1 MPEVIDHIVHMYASG
16 LMVFFFFFN
25 HNRRLPMRLASVHLC
40 LISIELSIYL
50 QTEQNK
56 RNSLYGKLKAQYYL
70 VH

>member
-16 LMVFFFFFN
+16 LMVFFFF
-25 HNRRLPMRLASVHLC
+25 HNRRLPMRLASARLC

-56 RNSLYGKLKAQYYL
+56 CISLYGKLEAQYYL
-70 VH
+70 IH